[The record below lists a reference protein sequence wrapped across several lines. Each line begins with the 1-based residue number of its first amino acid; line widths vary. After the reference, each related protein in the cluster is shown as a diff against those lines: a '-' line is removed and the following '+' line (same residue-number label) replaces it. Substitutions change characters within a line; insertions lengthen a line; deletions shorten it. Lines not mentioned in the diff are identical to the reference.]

1 MARSKQKK
9 VRRNLTR
16 GKSESLA
23 PIPKACI
30 GRIECKGRHRTK
42 GEREPSFLRR
52 SVLLGV
58 RYTKTSAF
66 RYIVSPLG
74 GIDDVINRGSFPF
87 RSRRRNRSRSP
98 GKGTAGKG
106 ERKTCDERC
115 SCVRASVLRRPR
127 GRAAEAAQKR
137 QEQFDKS
144 AAGRAARAQIAATK
158 KSIEPSKGEPV
169 LKGVVVAVADGMI
182 TLFLW
187 IINSKVINYCF
198 SFP

>member
-9 VRRNLTR
+9 ASSNLVST
-16 GKSESLA
+16 
-23 PIPKACI
+23 
-30 GRIECKGRHRTK
+30 
-42 GEREPSFLRR
+42 
-52 SVLLGV
+52 SVI
-58 RYTKTSAF
+58 TTA
-66 RYIVSPLG
+66 G
-74 GIDDVINRGSFPF
+74 GSVYENKQKQI
-87 RSRRRNRSRSP
+87 P
-98 GKGTAGKG
+98 GKGDGG
-106 ERKTCDERC
+106 EGREED
-115 SCVRASVLRRPR
+115 VR
-127 GRAAEAAQKR
+127 RAMQL

-144 AAGRAARAQIAATK
+144 ATGRAARAQIAATK

>member
-9 VRRNLTR
+9 ASSNLVST
-16 GKSESLA
+16 
-23 PIPKACI
+23 
-30 GRIECKGRHRTK
+30 
-42 GEREPSFLRR
+42 
-52 SVLLGV
+52 SVI
-58 RYTKTSAF
+58 TTA
-66 RYIVSPLG
+66 G
-74 GIDDVINRGSFPF
+74 GSSQEKQKQI
-87 RSRRRNRSRSP
+87 P
-98 GKGTAGKG
+98 GKGDGG
-106 ERKTCDERC
+106 EGREED
-115 SCVRASVLRRPR
+115 VR
-127 GRAAEAAQKR
+127 RAMQL